1 MNDSSAL
8 SRRIFALLGI
18 LCLVFIFAT
27 ISPVIL
33 AQQQAAPPTP
43 AQGTT
48 TQSSATA
55 DLPPLP
61 DSPVEKA
68 QKDGTAVALSL
79 KDVTKLALQNNLDI
93 AIQDTQEDASQQRIL
108 QVYGDYDP
116 KLTGTARLNSQKTA
130 VTNLTNTSTAGFN
143 KNDSSSWNF
152 TFTQAVKTG
161 GNFQVQWNSNRTDNN
176 STTAVFN
183 PQYGATASVSYTQP
197 LLKNLRLDTTRANI
211 KLYNLDLQNTDS
223 QFKQK
228 VTETIS
234 NIQTQYW
241 SLVSAIR
248 DYDIKRQ
255 SVRLAQV
262 SLRDNRKK
270 VEVGTLAPIDVID
283 SEATMSQREV
293 DLIASEETVLS
304 NENALRAL
312 ISSNRNSEIWSQVI
326 IPTDKP
332 DFVEYKVD
340 SNSAFATALKN
351 RPEME
356 QSDISLRKDDIN
368 NNVLLNNRKWQLD
381 LTGSFGSQGTAGP
394 QGCQTNFLTGQCT
407 TDLQGHILPSTPPA
421 LVGGIGTA
429 YKTIFTEGYSNWSIQ
444 FQLNIPL
451 RNRAMDAQ
459 IAQQEIT
466 KRQDLMNRKKTEQN
480 ILQDVRNAVQSLETR
495 RNQVKAA
502 SESTRLSEERLHGEE
517 KRLDAGLSQVY
528 LVLDRQ
534 TSLATAQAAEL
545 NALINYKR
553 AIITLEKAMYT
564 LIDAN
569 DFEIAKG
576 SALNVSNSK

>member
-8 SRRIFALLGI
+8 PRRIFIVSGI
-18 LCLVFIFAT
+18 LCLVLIFAS
-27 ISPVIL
+27 ISPSIM
-33 AQQQAAPPTP
+33 AQQQAAPPT
-43 AQGTT
+43 QGTAAP
-48 TQSSATA
+48 SSNTA

-61 DSPVEKA
+61 LSTIEKA
-68 QKDGTAVALSL
+68 QKDGTAVLLSL
-79 KDVTKLALQNNLDI
+79 KEVTKLALQNNLDI
-93 AIQDTQEDASQQRIL
+93 AIQDTQEAVSQQKIV
-108 QVYGDYDP
+108 QTYGDYDP
-116 KLTGTARLNSQKTA
+116 KLTGTLGLNSQKSA
-130 VTNLTNTSTAGFN
+130 ITNYTNSSTAGFN
-143 KNDSSSWNF
+143 KYDTAQWNF
-152 TFTQAVKTG
+152 TFNQSVKTG
-161 GNFQVQWNSNRTDNN
+161 GNVKVQWNSQRQDNN
-176 STTAVFN
+176 STFSTFN
-183 PQYGATASVSYTQP
+183 PQYSGSALVSFTQP
-197 LLKNLRLDTTRANI
+197 LLKNLRIDTTRANI

-234 NIQTQYW
+234 NIQSQYW

-255 SVRLAQV
+255 SVRLAQI

-283 SEATMSQREV
+283 SEANMAQREV

-304 NENALRAL
+304 QENALRAL
-312 ISSNRNSEIWSQVI
+312 ISSNKNSEIWSQVI
-326 IPTDKP
+326 VPTDKP
-332 DFVEYKVD
+332 DFLEYKVD
-340 SNSAFATALKN
+340 VDSAFATALKN

-356 QSDISLRKDDIN
+356 QADIGLRKDDIN
-368 NNVLLNNRKWQLD
+368 KNMLLNNRKWQFD
-381 LTGSFGSQGTAGP
+381 LTGQFGSNGVAGP
-394 QGCQTNFLTGQCT
+394 QTYQVNPLTGQLVK
-407 TDLQGHILPSTPPA
+407 DLSGNLIPNTPVA
-421 LVGGIGTA
+421 LVGGIGNA
-429 YKTIFTEGYSNWSIQ
+429 YKTIFTEGYTNWSVQ
-444 FQLNIPL
+444 FQLTVPL
-451 RNRAMDAQ
+451 RNRSMDAQ
-459 IAQQEIT
+459 IAQQDIA
-466 KRQDLMNRKKTEQN
+466 KRQDLMRRKQTEQN
-480 ILQDVRNAVQSLETR
+480 ILADVRNAVQSLATR

-534 TSLATAQAAEL
+534 DQLAQAQYAEL
-545 NALINYKR
+545 QALINYKR